1 MERLGHADHVRL
13 LDFIAGLHEAVPLAG
28 FGKHLIRLTSELLP
42 GLTVSFDQ
50 IEESSGFYSLEH
62 NFLMSESEQS
72 RLFHRLRDV
81 YQQNP
86 IYRYLQE
93 GGCGPVVDIGD
104 LVSRRQFRRTDFY
117 QDIFRPVGL
126 EYQMQVL
133 MNRPGWIQTLTL
145 NRDRPISKAAALTL
159 KLAARHIQLAHR
171 NACLM
176 ERLRPVVVA
185 DPQPAIAF
193 TRREREVFAW
203 LQEGKRNGEIALL
216 LGCSPR
222 TVDKHVQR
230 ILFKTGAETRTAAA
244 RCQRP

>member
-1 MERLGHADHVRL
+1 MERLGHTDYARL
-13 LDFIAGLHEAVPLAG
+13 LDFLAGLHEAVPLAE

-62 NFLMSESEQS
+62 NFPLSDSERDRVFS
-72 RLFHRLRDV
+72 RLREV

-86 IYRYLQE
+86 IYHYIQS
-93 GGCGPVVDIGD
+93 GGRGPVVDIAS
-104 LVSRRQFRRTDFY
+104 LMPRRKFQRTDFY

-126 EYQMQVL
+126 EYQAQVL
-133 MNRPGWIQTLTL
+133 MNRPGWIHTLTV
-145 NRDRPISKAAALTL
+145 NRDRPIPQSSSLILA
-159 KLAARHIQLAHR
+159 LAARHIQIAHR

-176 ERLRPVVVA
+176 EKLRPLVVA
-185 DPQPAIAF
+185 NVSPDIPF

-203 LQEGKRNGEIALL
+203 LQEGKRNAEIAVL

-244 RCQRP
+244 RWRP

>member
-1 MERLGHADHVRL
+1 MERLGHADHIRL

-50 IEESSGFYSLEH
+50 IEESNSFYSLEH
-62 NFLMSESEQS
+62 NFLLSESEQD
-72 RLFHRLRDV
+72 RLFSRLRDV

-93 GGCGPVVDIGD
+93 GGRGPVVDIAD
-104 LVSRRQFRRTDFY
+104 LMPRRQFQRTDFY

-126 EYQMQVL
+126 EYQMQAL
-133 MNRPGWIQTLTL
+133 TNRPGWIQTLTV
-145 NRDRPISKAAALTL
+145 NRDRPIPKSVMAILTL
-159 KLAARHIQLAHR
+159 AIPHVRIAHR
-171 NACLM
+171 NACLI
-176 ERLRPVVVA
+176 ELLRPVVTA
-185 DPQPAIAF
+185 EAMPDIPF
-193 TRREREVFAW
+193 TPREREVFAW

-244 RCQRP
+244 RWQQP